1 MSIGPVDIL
10 ILVVLAIGLILGF
23 VKGFVRQ
30 ITGLSGLIGGAVAA
44 YFVYGWI
51 YLYVAPTTNLPVAN
65 WMESLV
71 VAVIAFVLV
80 GLIFGV
86 LGRAMQKALKTA
98 NLSGLDRT
106 VGAGLGLAKS
116 VILILLV
123 LMFLMITP
131 LKEGIINESRVE
143 PVLRVFTGITVTLM
157 DYILGS
163 SPEQRVLN
171 QLEYWGFDRKS
182 CDKILK
188 DPGLVFALAKSPRF
202 FQRPIRDQK
211 AGKVPQVDY
220 KMRAARKKVMQV
232 IEDTSLT
239 AHQKANRILELL
251 NPKST

>member
-1 MSIGPVDIL
+1 MSIGPIDIL
-10 ILVVLAIGLILGF
+10 ILVVLVIGLILGF

-30 ITGLSGLIGGAVAA
+30 ITGMSGLIGGAIAA

-51 YLYVAPTTNLPVAN
+51 YLYVAPTTNLPVPN
-65 WMESLV
+65 WVESLV

-86 LGRAMQKALKTA
+86 LGRAMQKTLKA
-98 NLSGLDRT
+98 ASLGGLDRT

-123 LMFLMITP
+123 LLFLMITP
-131 LKEGIINESRVE
+131 LKEGIINESNVE
-143 PVLRVFTGITVTLM
+143 PVLRVFTSITSTLM
-157 DYILGS
+157 DRILGS
-163 SPEQRVLN
+163 SPEQRVLY

-182 CDKILK
+182 CDRILK
-188 DPGLVFALAKSPRF
+188 DPELLFELAKSPKF

-211 AGKVPQVDY
+211 AGTVPHLDD
-220 KMRAARKKVMQV
+220 KMRVAREKVMQV
-232 IEDTSLT
+232 IEDTKLT